1 MKMDMI
7 GRGSFFSISEITIW
21 YMKTEIIPIINNDM
35 IHFDLKMIENFI
47 RNKALKISKS
57 SQLVFMYWA
66 PVYIQ
71 AEKGRIQNIGI
82 KYVNTYVYVFFDISN
97 TL

>member
-1 MKMDMI
+1 MDMI

-47 RNKALKISKS
+47 RNKALTISKS

-71 AEKGRIQNIGI
+71 AENGRIQNIGI
-82 KYVNTYVYVFFDISN
+82 KYVNTYLYVF
-97 TL
+97 TLTYQIHFS